1 MKSCDMLRARK
12 QKDSIKTTLY
22 EPRGKSRYRVEG
34 TERLHSEKNAS
45 RQLGPH
51 NSHTGAGGRHWQDEN
66 A

>member
-1 MKSCDMLRARK
+1 MLRTRR
-12 QKDSIKTTLY
+12 QKDGIKTTLY
-22 EPRGKSRYRVEG
+22 EPWGKSRYRVEG

-51 NSHTGAGGRHWQDEN
+51 SSHTGAGGRHWQDEN

>member
-1 MKSCDMLRARK
+1 MLRTRK

-22 EPRGKSRYRVEG
+22 EPRGKSRGYRVEG
-34 TERLHSEKNAS
+34 TERLHSEKDAS

-51 NSHTGAGGRHWQDEN
+51 NSHTGAVGRHWQDEN